1 VVDDIGPYQGT
12 CGITTRSWAR
22 EHEAALVGFTRAYV
36 RSMQWLADP
45 AHKAEAVA
53 LYRKNLPQASE
64 QSAAKAWDELLGSD
78 REGLQKDG
86 RLDRAGI
93 ETVLR
98 IRSEYGEPRKAL
110 ADPAKY
116 FDESYLDKA
125 TRQ

>member
-1 VVDDIGPYQGT
+1 M
-12 CGITTRSWAR
+12 R
-22 EHEAALVGFTRAYV
+22 
-36 RSMQWLADP
+36 WLADP

-53 LYRKNLPQASE
+53 LYRKNLPQATE
-64 QSAAKAWDELLGSD
+64 ESAMKAWDALLASD
-78 REGLQKDG
+78 REGLETDG

-110 ADPAKY
+110 TDPTRY

-125 TRQ
+125 RQQ